1 MSSRSTTEASNSQAT
16 TAQATTAQAI
26 TIADCVDRHARERPD
41 APALIEPSG
50 RTVDFS
56 ELERSSR
63 ALAAGLRQLGAQRGT
78 RIATFVDDSAAYV
91 ELYIAAARIGAV
103 MVPINTRLTA
113 VEASVLIEDCDP
125 LIVVWTGR
133 HTPVM
138 NEVPTAG
145 RVSVVLDGDRSVPGS
160 IAFEDLA
167 STRCDDAEPAVV
179 DADDPYIIGYT
190 SGTTGRPKG
199 AVLTHRTVRAIAES
213 NTAAYRLPEYSVAA
227 LTGSMSFVATVPAHV
242 LTHLRIGGAVVVLG
256 PWTVASLLGAV
267 EKYSVTFT
275 YVPSPVIDEFVE
287 TVTASPERIAT
298 LHTVLHSASNAGPA
312 KLRALYDAI
321 GDRLVEGLGMT
332 ENSGGLVTAT
342 RVGDFE
348 PTSHA
353 SEPFQSVGRAV
364 DGTRIDVLDE
374 NGTPIPHDGTSVGEI
389 VVRSPALMTGYWN
402 MPDATAR
409 SLVDGWYH
417 TGDLGSMDAAGF
429 VYVSDRRTDL
439 IVSGGMNVYPSE
451 VESTVA
457 AHPAVAECA
466 IVGAPHP
473 RWGQSVVAVVV
484 LVDGADLTLDE
495 LQEHCRKSLA
505 SYKKPTRLVVL
516 DSLPR
521 TASMKIK
528 RNVVRDTVLA
538 D

>member
-1 MSSRSTTEASNSQAT
+1 MSSPDTTRAAT
-16 TAQATTAQAI
+16 DHTI
-26 TIADCVDRHARERPD
+26 TVADCIERHARNRPD
-41 APALIEPSG
+41 APALIEPFG
-50 RTVDFS
+50 RTVDYR
-56 ELERSSR
+56 ELDHSSR
-63 ALAAGLRQLGAQRGT
+63 ALAAGLRKLGAQRGT

-91 ELYIAAARIGAV
+91 ELYIGAARIGAV

-113 VEASVLIEDCDP
+113 TEVSVLVEDCDP
-125 LIVVWTGR
+125 LIVVWTGK
-133 HTPVM
+133 HTAVM
-138 NEVPTAG
+138 NDVPTEG

-160 IAFEDLA
+160 VAFEDLV
-167 STRCDDAEPAVV
+167 STPVDDAETPDL

-213 NTAAYRLPEYSVAA
+213 NTAAYRLPRHSVAA

-242 LTHLRIGGAVVVLG
+242 LTHLRIGGAIVILG
-256 PWTVASLLGAV
+256 PWTVESLLNAV
-267 EKYSVTFT
+267 KQYSVTFT

-298 LHTVLHSASNAGPA
+298 LCTVLHSASNAGPE
-312 KLRALYDAI
+312 KLRALYDAV

-342 RVGDFE
+342 REGDFE
-348 PTSHA
+348 PSSAA
-353 SEPFQSVGRAV
+353 SEPFRSVGRAV
-364 DGTRIDVLDE
+364 DGTEVDVRDE
-374 NGTPIPHDGTSVGEI
+374 NGAPIPHDGVSVGEI

-484 LVDGADLTLDE
+484 LVDGARLTLAD
-495 LQEHCRKSLA
+495 LQGHCRKSLA
-505 SYKKPTRLVVL
+505 SYKKPTRLVIM

-521 TASMKIK
+521 TTSMKIK
-528 RNVVRDTVLA
+528 RNVVRDAVLA
-538 D
+538 G

>member
-1 MSSRSTTEASNSQAT
+1 VNSLVDP
-16 TAQATTAQAI
+16 TAFTAPVI

-41 APALIEPSG
+41 APALIEHSG
-50 RTVDFS
+50 RTVTYSQLHD
-56 ELERSSR
+56 SSR
-63 ALAAGLRQLGAQRGT
+63 ALAAGLRTLGAQRGT

-91 ELYIAAARIGAV
+91 ELYIAAARIGAI

-113 VEASVLIEDCDP
+113 AEATVLVEDCDP

-138 NEVPTAG
+138 TEVPTTG
-145 RVSVVLDGDRSVPGS
+145 RVNVVIDADPAMPGAV
-160 IAFEDLA
+160 AFEDLE
-167 STRCDDAEPAVV
+167 STSFDDTEPHVL

-199 AVLTHRTVRAIAES
+199 AVMTHATVRAIAES
-213 NTAAYRLPEYSVAA
+213 NTAAYRLPENSVAA

-242 LTHLRIGGAVVVLG
+242 LTHLRIGGTVVVLG
-256 PWTVASLLGAV
+256 PWTVSSLLDAV
-267 EKYSVTFT
+267 QRYSVTFT
-275 YVPSPVIDEFVE
+275 YVPSPVIGEFVE
-287 TVTASPERIAT
+287 AVTASPRRIAS
-298 LHTVLHSASNAGPA
+298 LHTVLHSASNAGPE

-348 PTSHA
+348 PTSAA

-364 DGTRIDVLDE
+364 DGTDIDVVDE
-374 NGTPIPHDGTSVGEI
+374 NGVTIPHDGTSVGEI

-409 SLVDGWYH
+409 SIVDGWYH
-417 TGDLGSMDAAGF
+417 TGDLGAMDAAGF

-451 VESTVA
+451 VEATVA

-484 LVDGADLTLDE
+484 LVDGAELTLEE
-495 LQEHCRKSLA
+495 LQDHCRTSLA
-505 SYKKPTRLVVL
+505 SYKKPTRIVVL
-516 DSLPR
+516 ESLPR

-528 RNVVRDTVLA
+528 RNVVRDAVLA
-538 D
+538 G

>member
-1 MSSRSTTEASNSQAT
+1 MSSPSTAAT
-16 TAQATTAQAI
+16 T
-26 TIADCVDRHARERPD
+26 IAECIDRHSRDRPH
-41 APALIEPSG
+41 ANALIEPEG
-50 RTVDFS
+50 RTVTYR

-63 ALAAGLRQLGAQRGT
+63 ALALGLVKLGAERGT

-113 VEASVLIEDCDP
+113 AEASVLIEDCDP
-125 LIVVWTGR
+125 LIVVWTAR
-133 HTPVM
+133 HTPTM
-138 NEVPTAG
+138 NDVPTIG
-145 RVSVVLDGDRSVPGS
+145 RVTVVVDGDRSVPGS
-160 IAFEDLA
+160 VTFEDLA
-167 STRCDDAEPAVV
+167 TTDHPVEEYEPVLDAH
-179 DADDPYIIGYT
+179 DPYIIGYT

-199 AVLTHRTVRAIAES
+199 AVLTHETVRAIAES
-213 NTAAYRLPEYSVAA
+213 NTAAYRLPEHSVAA
-227 LTGSMSFVATVPAHV
+227 LTGSMSFVATVPAHI
-242 LTHLRIGGAVVVLG
+242 LTHLRIGGAVVILG
-256 PWTVASLLGAV
+256 PWTVPNLLDAI

-287 TVTASPERIAT
+287 VVKKSPERIRT
-298 LHTVLHSASNAGPA
+298 IHTVLHSASNAGPA
-312 KLRALYDAI
+312 KLRALHNAI

-348 PTSHA
+348 PTSAA
-353 SEPFQSVGRAV
+353 SDPFQSVGRAV
-364 DGTRIDVLDE
+364 GGTQIDILDE
-374 NGTPIPHDGTSVGEI
+374 NGNVLPHDGTSVGEI
-389 VVRSPALMTGYWN
+389 IVRSPSLMVGYWN

-484 LVDGADLTLDE
+484 LVDGEDLALEE
-495 LQEHCRKSLA
+495 LQDHCRNSLA

-528 RNVVRDTVLA
+528 RNLVRNAVLA